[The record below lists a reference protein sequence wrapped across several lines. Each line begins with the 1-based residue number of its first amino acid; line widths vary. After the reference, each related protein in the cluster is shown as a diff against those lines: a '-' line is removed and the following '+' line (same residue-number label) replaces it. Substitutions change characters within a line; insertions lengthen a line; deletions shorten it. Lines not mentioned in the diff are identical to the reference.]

1 MNGLVVVP
9 LDQRS
14 VLRIGG
20 PERTGFLQNLVSGDV
35 AKVAAGRAIWAA
47 LLTPQGKYLADFF
60 LYPGSDAFLLDVEAK
75 AAADLQRRLMLYRLR
90 AKVTIEDVS
99 ASQRVFAVL
108 GEAAGAAFGL
118 PDEPG
123 AVVAR
128 QGGIAAM
135 DPRLS
140 ALGVRCVGAEP
151 PVVDGGRS
159 GAFDDWDRLRLGLGV
174 PDSSRDLVP
183 EKTTLMEAG
192 FDELGG
198 VDFAKGCYVGQE
210 LTARMKHRGLSK
222 KRLFPVAIRG
232 EAPSPG
238 TPVHDQDGREVGEMR
253 SSCEDVGLALL
264 RLEAADGTLCA
275 GAAGLEVRRPGW
287 LAVASRPQPT

>member
-20 PERTGFLQNLVSGDV
+20 PERAGFLQNLVSGDV

-135 DPRLS
+135 DR
-140 ALGVRCVGAEP
+140 ACP
-151 PVVDGGRS
+151 PWAS
-159 GAFDDWDRLRLGLGV
+159 
-174 PDSSRDLVP
+174 
-183 EKTTLMEAG
+183 
-192 FDELGG
+192 
-198 VDFAKGCYVGQE
+198 
-210 LTARMKHRGLSK
+210 
-222 KRLFPVAIRG
+222 VAS
-232 EAPSPG
+232 APSP
-238 TPVHDQDGREVGEMR
+238 R
-253 SSCEDVGLALL
+253 SS
-264 RLEAADGTLCA
+264 T
-275 GAAGLEVRRPGW
+275 AAGPARSTTGIACASAWAFPIPAATWCPRRPRSW
-287 LAVASRPQPT
+287 KPASMNWAASTSPRAATWARN